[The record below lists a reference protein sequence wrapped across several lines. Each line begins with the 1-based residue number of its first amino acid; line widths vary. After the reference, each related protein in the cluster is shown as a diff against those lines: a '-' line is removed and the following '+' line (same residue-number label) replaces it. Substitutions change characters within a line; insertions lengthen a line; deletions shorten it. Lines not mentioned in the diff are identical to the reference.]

1 MFFFLE
7 QSSNHKREIDAFDT
21 WILISQVFMELSQ
34 FKDSL
39 FCLETAAKL
48 DPFHP
53 DSFFWRGKL
62 AELENDKNIA
72 IRNYKDALGCDAE

>member
-1 MFFFLE
+1 
-7 QSSNHKREIDAFDT
+7 
-21 WILISQVFMELSQ
+21 MELSQ